1 MVATPRWPQDA
12 SQHLLPSAWILE
24 PRMLLK
30 WALHTKY
37 VRAML
42 SIIVTP
48 PTVSIERKSPMSEAA
63 ERVEAWR
70 RDKRKAGYRPV
81 LLWLPIETKSDLDA
95 LAYTRHQDIA
105 SCVVDAVR
113 ALATSQGTRKSLRL
127 DAQQLAKLKVE
138 LTADILAQLAGQE
151 VPVPIPRA
159 TVPAEAPPP
168 AAPLP
173 AGMKHCKQGHAY
185 PATRAEC
192 PHCARVR
199 KRRHRQ
205 LKAQKRTG

>member
-1 MVATPRWPQDA
+1 
-12 SQHLLPSAWILE
+12 
-24 PRMLLK
+24 
-30 WALHTKY
+30 
-37 VRAML
+37 
-42 SIIVTP
+42 
-48 PTVSIERKSPMSEAA
+48 MSEAA

-70 RDKRKAGYRPV
+70 REKRKAGYRPV
-81 LLWLPIETKSDLDA
+81 LLWLPIEAKSDLDA

-105 SCVVDAVR
+105 ACVVDAVR

-127 DAQQLAKLKVE
+127 DAQQLAKLKAE
-138 LTADILAQLAGQE
+138 LTTDILAQLAGPGAPII
-151 VPVPIPRA
+151 PVPRA

-173 AGMKHCKQGHAY
+173 AGMKRCKQGHAY

-192 PHCARVR
+192 PHCARDR

>member
-1 MVATPRWPQDA
+1 
-12 SQHLLPSAWILE
+12 
-24 PRMLLK
+24 
-30 WALHTKY
+30 
-37 VRAML
+37 
-42 SIIVTP
+42 
-48 PTVSIERKSPMSEAA
+48 MSEAA

-70 RDKRKAGYRPV
+70 REKRKAGYRPV
-81 LLWLPIETKSDLDA
+81 LLWLPIEAKSALDA

-105 SCVVDAVR
+105 ACVVDAVR

-127 DAQQLAKLKVE
+127 DAQQLAKLKAE
-138 LTADILAQLAGQE
+138 LTAEILAQLAGQGA
-151 VPVPIPRA
+151 PVPIPCA
-159 TVPAEAPPP
+159 PVPAEAPPP
-168 AAPLP
+168 AASLS